1 MSHEGWAVRG
11 YIEWWMAIL
20 YLVLISKAGC
30 TLPLHAA
37 ESFKSLVS
45 MLSYVQFAREHM
57 ICFESSVVPRR
68 NMAYHSLCFKRESSA
83 STHGYTNGPA
93 CSYTHASYWIV
104 EMPLMAAG

>member
-57 ICFESSVVPRR
+57 ICFESSVVRRR
-68 NMAYHSLCFKRESSA
+68 NMAYRCALKEKA
-83 STHGYTNGPA
+83 
-93 CSYTHASYWIV
+93 
-104 EMPLMAAG
+104 PLAPMAIQMVLLAVTRTLATG